1 MFMLLAGVLAVVPVE
16 DAVPA
21 ESSGYGPDGYF
32 SKLSDGARPVVD
44 NETGTPN
51 SPAANGDTNTR
62 GIMFGETNASSTNDN
77 RTLTGIYKTLAKGP
91 VDTEVLSF
99 QPATTGNW
107 HKSSTTTVL
116 EGEALLWADEVVTKN
131 FDYSSRNTFDFSA
144 SSKSTIAT
152 KSSDVGK
159 NNYSSFEKQQLRND
173 PVEGVCTVSS
183 CRSGSESNSP
193 ANSKGSYLVFP
204 LSSGDMNKYLNHTA
218 NHDSGDANLKCRGS
232 LGTTC
237 GPSESGPSLVGYWLR
252 SPNWNNEEQVIAVGN
267 SKVGAMTVTSSDGYG
282 LRPALRLR
290 LDNLLLSGNKGNQGQ
305 SVSGDLRLTFVDTA
319 ANVVLSKTPRL
330 EKNGANWELTDVDG
344 TVNGFTKTGFG
355 WKLIDP
361 EDDSGEV
368 VASGRTNKDA
378 ATNTDGN
385 MVVPCASLMPG
396 KDYTLS
402 VWGQRD
408 GSATAGWSNRATVPV
423 SGMVVRADGSGGCA

>member
-1 MFMLLAGVLAVVPVE
+1 VLSVHWVKNGRGGGCCFRFGGGALMGGLRAFLCHPERGCSRSRGNCALSALILAMFMLLAGVLAVVPVE
-16 DAVPA
+16 DAVAA

-107 HKSSTTTVL
+107 HKSSTTKVL
-116 EGEALLWADEVVTKN
+116 DGEALLWADEVVTKN

-173 PVEGVCTVSS
+173 PVEGVCTGTP

-193 ANSKGSYLVFP
+193 ASSKGSYLVFP
-204 LSSGDMNKYLNHTA
+204 LSSGDMNKYLNHTG
-218 NHDSGDANLKCRGS
+218 NHNSGDANLACRG
-232 LGTTC
+232 
-237 GPSESGPSLVGYWLR
+237 
-252 SPNWNNEEQVIAVGN
+252 
-267 SKVGAMTVTSSDGYG
+267 
-282 LRPALRLR
+282 
-290 LDNLLLSGNKGNQGQ
+290 
-305 SVSGDLRLTFVDTA
+305 
-319 ANVVLSKTPRL
+319 
-330 EKNGANWELTDVDG
+330 
-344 TVNGFTKTGFG
+344 
-355 WKLIDP
+355 
-361 EDDSGEV
+361 
-368 VASGRTNKDA
+368 
-378 ATNTDGN
+378 
-385 MVVPCASLMPG
+385 
-396 KDYTLS
+396 
-402 VWGQRD
+402 
-408 GSATAGWSNRATVPV
+408 
-423 SGMVVRADGSGGCA
+423 VVRHDVRTKRVRPEPGRLLAS